1 MCMKKNTT
9 TSLTNLPLS
18 VWVLLLFLVVA
29 LAASTYMITDN
40 ARRIALAKQDEL
52 IKSEVQTAVGALQAL
67 YDRSQRG
74 EIALA
79 YAERVGE
86 DVLRNT
92 TYGDGGYFWA
102 DTSDGTNVVL
112 YGDKSVEGTNRAN
125 AEMNGIKY
133 VQKILTAGQQPGGGY
148 ANYWYPKQ
156 GQTTPLAKRSYSLY
170 FAPFDWVVGTGYYVS
185 DIR

>member
-1 MCMKKNTT
+1 MKKNT

-29 LAASTYMITDN
+29 LAASTYMIT
-40 ARRIALAKQDEL
+40 ASAQRAALAKQDEL
-52 IKSEVQTAVGALQAL
+52 IKSEVQTAVGALQVL
-67 YDRSQRG
+67 YDRAQRG

-79 YAERVGE
+79 YAKRVGE
-86 DVLRNT
+86 DILRDT
-92 TYGDGGYFWA
+92 TYGNGGYFWA

-112 YGDKSVEGTNRAN
+112 YGDTNVEGKNRAD
-125 AEMNGIKY
+125 AEMNGVKY
-133 VQKILTAGQQPGGGY
+133 IQRILTAGQRPGGGY
-148 ANYWYPKQ
+148 ANYWYHKQ
-156 GQTTPLAKRSYSLY
+156 GQTTSLAKRSYSLY

>member
-1 MCMKKNTT
+1 MKKNT

-29 LAASTYMITDN
+29 LAASTYMITAN
-40 ARRIALAKQDEL
+40 AQRAALNKQDEL
-52 IKSEVQTAVGALQAL
+52 IKSEVQTAVGALQTL
-67 YDRSQRG
+67 YDRSQKG

-79 YAERVGE
+79 YAKRVGE
-86 DVLRNT
+86 DMLRNT
-92 TYGDGGYFWA
+92 TYGNGGYFWA
-102 DTSDGTNVVL
+102 DMSDGTNVVL

-125 AEMNGIKY
+125 AEMNGMKY
-133 VQKILTAGQQPGGGY
+133 MQRILAAGQQPGGGY
-148 ANYWYPKQ
+148 ADYWYPKK